1 MVIRYDPILP
11 KADSQFA
18 ICCTVALVFV
28 YLKAIYL
35 VAAAFV
41 FNISLR
47 NPFIVLPH
55 SQSQANFRTRDGMLV
70 QHLLQVHNLSSQKLI
85 SDFLASLLCV
95 IGGFLAAPERKQAT
109 RAYDNELEQQQNG
122 GGGGY
127 SGRYNWA
134 TNPFNGGSNK
144 QAETSYSRTA

>member
-1 MVIRYDPILP
+1 MLIRYVDLILP
-11 KADSQFA
+11 KADPQFA
-18 ICCTVALVFV
+18 ICCSIALVFV

-47 NPFIVLPH
+47 NPFIVHPQ
-55 SQSQANFRTRDGMLV
+55 SQSQANFRTRDGMPV
-70 QHLLQVHNLSSQKLI
+70 QHSLQVHNLSLQKLI

-95 IGGFLAAPERKQAT
+95 IGGFLAPPERKQAT

-122 GGGGY
+122 GGGY

-144 QAETSYSRTA
+144 QETSYSRA